1 MNLDVTEIRPKLY
14 IGSRDAASQ
23 TKQLAI
29 LGVKHV
35 LSVGTE
41 FPSRLGVPALLEEK
55 HLSKRKVDGR
65 SSGGRMYLQ
74 DGGKK
79 DPFVRLFVPI
89 DDMGSVDIAQHFDDV
104 RLFISEGLAQGKVL
118 VHCVE
123 GRSRSVALAVS
134 FLMHKEKISV
144 GKAVLSVKEKRPT
157 VSPKSGFI
165 GQLLSLEE
173 QLGIEPASPRTA
185 EAAGALKKDPDS
197 SNPRVFLEISLDGQS
212 IGRLEIELYS
222 DIVPETVEN
231 FRCLCTGERGRG
243 TVSGK
248 RLTYLGS
255 VFHCIIPGFVCIGG
269 DITRGDGTGGESIY
283 GHAFPDENFEVKH
296 DSEGIVS
303 MANSGPDS
311 NGSQFL
317 ICCKDCPQLDGKNVA
332 FGKVVS
338 GMEAVRMMEDC
349 GSADGTASKRVTILD
364 SGEVP
369 QPGRAVKRAKRD
381 ADTVATVLQILRK
394 HQGCKKASSW
404 RQEVITCSQ
413 EEARKQLQ
421 SLRQMLSLASGSDL
435 VNRFEDLAGEHSDCK
450 SAKRGGRLD
459 PFEKG
464 MMSKA
469 FEEAA
474 FALPVG
480 GLSEVFS
487 TKQGEHLLLRLS

>member
-41 FPSRLGVPALLEEK
+41 FPSKLGVPALLEEK

-89 DDMGSVDIAQHFDDV
+89 DDMGSVDIAQYFDDV

-134 FLMHKEKISV
+134 SLMHKEKISV
-144 GKAVLSVKEKRPT
+144 GKALLSVKEKRPT
-157 VSPKSGFI
+157 VSPKPGFI
-165 GQLLSLEE
+165 GQLLALEE

-185 EAAGALKKDPDS
+185 EAAGALKKDTDS

-212 IGRLEIELYS
+212 IGRLEIELYA
-222 DIVPETVEN
+222 DIVPQTVEN
-231 FRCLCTGERGRG
+231 FRCLCTGEWGRG
-243 TVSGK
+243 PVSGK

-283 GHAFPDENFEVKH
+283 GHAFQDENFEVKH

-317 ICCKDCPQLDGKNVA
+317 ICCTDCPQLDGKNVA

-369 QPGRAVKRAKRD
+369 QPGRAVKRARRD
-381 ADTVATVLQILRK
+381 ADAVATVLQILRK
-394 HQGCKKASSW
+394 HEGCKKASSW

-435 VNRFEDLAGEHSDCK
+435 VNKFEELAGEHSDCK